1 MGFTALR
8 MVTGHSFGQPDLVRP
23 GFEERVGVDDLWSS
37 PSNLNYDSVILNIC
51 PNDIGTLC
59 LLKPL
64 I

>member
-1 MGFTALR
+1 M
-8 MVTGHSFGQPDLVRP
+8 GHSFGQPDLVRP